1 MRDEVV
7 RVPQATTQYAVEVL
21 FVPSLVGMSEGWVV
35 VVSVEKNLTM
45 DAKESMS
52 DEDDLDVRAAMF

>member
-1 MRDEVV
+1 
-7 RVPQATTQYAVEVL
+7 
-21 FVPSLVGMSEGWVV
+21 MSEGWVV

-52 DEDDLDVRAAMF
+52 DEDDLDVRAALF